1 MHSLT
6 IAFGEGQMMCWRL
19 LFTNI
24 ENAQAAWEKLTMP
37 PMQFLPL
44 KGDEK
49 PMSMEQHRG
58 YVNVSPNETVQLA
71 PIQITDDFGQT
82 VMIKLADIKG
92 AMFEDMA
99 NSQLADIAMRLHG
112 ARTQAMAVS
121 QANADPKL
129 RAGGSIQPAAFNGGF
144 PRQN

>member
-6 IAFGEGQMMCWRL
+6 IAFGEGQMMSWRL
-19 LFTNI
+19 LFTNV
-24 ENAQAAWEKLTMP
+24 ENAQAAFHKIAYP
-37 PMQFLPL
+37 SLPL
-44 KGDEK
+44 TPFPAVGTASDA
-49 PMSMEQHRG
+49 PQSMEWHRSTAA
-58 YVNVSPNETVQLA
+58 NTVI
-71 PIQITDDFGQT
+71 PIYAEITDDFGQS
-82 VMIKLADIKG
+82 VMIKVDGVKG
-92 AMFEDMA
+92 LMLEDMEH
-99 NSQLADIAMRLHG
+99 SQLGDIAMRLHG

>member
-19 LFTNI
+19 LFTNV
-24 ENAQAAWEKLTMP
+24 ENAQAAWNILSGAPT
-37 PMQFLPL
+37 QLPFVPIAGST
-44 KGDEK
+44 GDA
-49 PMSMEQHRG
+49 PQSMEWHRQDRHP
-58 YVNVSPNETVQLA
+58 SA
-71 PIQITDDFGQT
+71 PIIATVTDDFGQM
-82 VMIKLADIKG
+82 VSIAVDDIK
-92 AMFEDMA
+92 AKMLEDMEH
-99 NSQLADIAMRLHG
+99 SQLADIAMRLHG

>member
-19 LFTNI
+19 LFTNV
-24 ENAQAAWEKLTMP
+24 ENAQAAWDRIASPAL
-37 PMQFLPL
+37 QL
-44 KGDEK
+44 
-49 PMSMEQHRG
+49 SQHPDHAQTLREHG
-58 YVNVSPNETVQLA
+58 VGTFNTPTL
-71 PIQITDDFGQT
+71 PIQITDDYGQT
-82 VMIKLADIKG
+82 VMIKPVDIKG

-112 ARTQAMAVS
+112 ARTQAMTVS
-121 QANADPKL
+121 QVNADPKL
-129 RAGGSIQPAAFNGGF
+129 RIGVVQPATFNGGF

>member
-19 LFTNI
+19 LFTNV
-24 ENAQAAWEKLTMP
+24 ENAQAAWDRLALP
-37 PMQFLPL
+37 PMQVPL
-44 KGDEK
+44 GFNQDQ
-49 PMSMEQHRG
+49 PQSLEQHRAL
-58 YVNVSPNETVQLA
+58 TVVRHPDM
-71 PIQITDDFGQT
+71 PIQIMDDFGQT
-82 VMIKLADIKG
+82 VLIKPADIKG
-92 AMFEDMA
+92 CMLEDMEH
-99 NSQLADIAMRLHG
+99 SQLGDIAMRLHG